1 MCAFPYQREHIENN
15 EKIIIQYESNPA
27 TVSTEEQIDVQ
38 YFHSSHTVIITI
50 TNRTQLIYL
59 CERSAQIEQL
69 IPVLKK

>member
-15 EKIIIQYESNPA
+15 EKIIIQYESNPD
-27 TVSTEEQIDVQ
+27 TEEQIDVE